1 MPNDQGDDW
10 LALSDPDIGTDEME
24 QALLTLRSPQ
34 LSMGPKVAEFEG
46 AFAAWVGRPQGVA
59 VSSGTLGA
67 CLLLKAWGVGAGDEV
82 ITTGYA
88 WHQVAHAI
96 ALVGVTPVLVDI
108 DYWSGCIDPA
118 SAERA
123 IGPRTRVLLA
133 GNVNGHPADW
143 AALRS
148 LADRHGLKL
157 LEDSTEAIGSRYQGR
172 HVGTLGDAA
181 AFDFSQPS
189 APQAGR
195 GLVPRRDAE
204 LRGHQAALPGRS
216 GRRGALDALPGS
228 PGQALHGQ
236 CAQPADRRH
245 GLEQPEHGGLLPA
258 PASAVFLPAAGLEA
272 GGAAQHRT
280 HRRPLHGVALPRA
293 PRRRPRPLH
302 RQDAQG
308 CVGERGRGRGHL
320 PLKEPPHVRRPLNRC
335 RHRAE
340 HLARGPRGL
349 AGRCGRALPGPWP
362 AEPG

>member
-24 QALLTLRSPQ
+24 QALLPRRSPQ

-157 LEDSTEAIGSRYQGR
+157 LEDSTEAIGSRQPGGR
-172 HVGTLGDAA
+172 GGRRLGED
-181 AFDFSQPS
+181 
-189 APQAGR
+189 AGR
-195 GLVPRRDAE
+195 GDE
-204 LRGHQAALPGRS
+204 LRDRRERRVGVRRSVSVGSRVPWQAGMGELEAAVGLAQLGRIDDILLRRKQVEAWYHGEMQSFEGIKPPYLADQVDEVHWMLYQVHLGKRFTASARNLLIEDMASNNLSTAAFCQPLHQQFFYQQQGWK
-216 GRRGALDALPGS
+216 RGALPNTERI
-228 PGQALHGQ
+228 
-236 CAQPADRRH
+236 ADRSMV
-245 GLEQPEHGGLLPA
+245 LP
-258 PASAVFLPAAGLEA
+258 F
-272 GGAAQHRT
+272 H
-280 HRRPLHGVALPRA
+280 
-293 PRRRPRPLH
+293 
-302 RQDAQG
+302 
-308 CVGERGRGRGHL
+308 GHL
-320 PLKEPPHVRRPLNRC
+320 DADHVRFIVKTLKD
-335 RHRAE
+335 ASV
-340 HLARGPRGL
+340 
-349 AGRCGRALPGPWP
+349 
-362 AEPG
+362 